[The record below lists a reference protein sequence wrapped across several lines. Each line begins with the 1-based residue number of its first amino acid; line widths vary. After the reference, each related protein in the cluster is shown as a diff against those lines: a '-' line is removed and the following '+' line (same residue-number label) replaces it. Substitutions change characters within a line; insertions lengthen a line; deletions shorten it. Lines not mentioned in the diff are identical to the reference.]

1 MSRRFNRFTLL
12 QRAPAAVCSLWATSQ
27 VRLSAAATW
36 NPPPKPAVGDAS
48 SFQVYVLESGHG
60 LPSVCN
66 DQSAFGGGD
75 FDPNNPFTPDI
86 KVYNQNGRL
95 IRNN

>member
-1 MSRRFNRFTLL
+1 
-12 QRAPAAVCSLWATSQ
+12 
-27 VRLSAAATW
+27 
-36 NPPPKPAVGDAS
+36 
-48 SFQVYVLESGHG
+48 
-60 LPSVCN
+60 VCN

-95 IRNN
+95 IRNNRAADFYRNRPAASFMSPTKPANENTSQ